1 MIPVTTIPTATKSMK
16 KLLYIATLVTAVTA
30 CSEEPLNNKPTENV
44 HVSSVTIERKI
55 GEIPKGKLIYST
67 LSNATG
73 LSLSELEELYK
84 EDVRETEPDY
94 STNLKNM
101 WMAVIK
107 EKLVKEG
114 TEEQKLFFIKEQA
127 GLESNLPHISE
138 FYTLLA
144 SSKLLN
150 LEQKEKMA
158 DDFYEKNQ
166 KAIDGIQ
173 WRNLEDRNKKITS
186 LVYAKRTFARVSQ
199 SNI

>member
-1 MIPVTTIPTATKSMK
+1 MK
-16 KLLYIATLVTAVTA
+16 KLLFIATLVTAFTA
-30 CSEEPLNNKPTENV
+30 CSEDSVNNKANGNAREIKYTV
-44 HVSSVTIERKI
+44 ERKN
-55 GEIPKGKLIYST
+55 GEVPREKLIYST
-67 LSNATG
+67 LSNAKD

-84 EDVRETEPDY
+84 EDVKETEPDY
-94 STNLKNM
+94 ATNLKNM

-107 EKLVKEG
+107 EKLIKES

-127 GLESNLPHISE
+127 GLESNLPQINE

-150 LEQKEKMA
+150 REQKETLA
-158 DDFYEKNQ
+158 TDFYEKNQ

-186 LVYAKRTFARVSQ
+186 LVYAKRTFARVLQ
-199 SNI
+199 SNS